1 MNYKIDLE
9 NKKPAY
15 LQLYEQV
22 KNDII
27 AKIYPYGTKLPSKRT
42 MCAELNISTVT
53 VEHAY
58 ALLCDEGYIE
68 ARERSGYIVIFR
80 PGEVYG
86 ASSNAESLHTD
97 YHTSVDL
104 PEFPISILQKAMR
117 RVMDKKALILE
128 KSPNE
133 GLLELRQEIRLYLAR
148 NKGIHASVEQI
159 IIGSGAEYLY
169 NLIIALL
176 GRNRIYGIEKPSYK
190 KIEQVYRSSGV
201 EICMLPLSKDGID
214 TSSLLSS
221 KTDILH
227 TTPYRSYPTGV
238 TATASKRH
246 E

>member
-1 MNYKIDLE
+1 MNYKIDTE

-27 AKIYPYGTKLPSKRT
+27 SKIYPYGTKLPSKRT
-42 MCAELNISTVT
+42 VCEELNISTVT

-117 RVMDKKALILE
+117 RVMDI
-128 KSPNE
+128 S
-133 GLLELRQEIRLYLAR
+133 
-148 NKGIHASVEQI
+148 
-159 IIGSGAEYLY
+159 
-169 NLIIALL
+169 
-176 GRNRIYGIEKPSYK
+176 
-190 KIEQVYRSSGV
+190 
-201 EICMLPLSKDGID
+201 
-214 TSSLLSS
+214 
-221 KTDILH
+221 
-227 TTPYRSYPTGV
+227 
-238 TATASKRH
+238 
-246 E
+246 